1 MINFIHITD
10 LHLSHPDL
18 DDQRLHSD
26 TTMTFTKIIDEI
38 SCMKSIPNFVIL
50 SGDLTNTGE
59 KTSYELLKNLLK
71 SFSIPVILA
80 LGNHDKR
87 EPFHKVFNS
96 KDSSQPYFHEA
107 IYSGLHVITLDTS
120 VPGRI
125 AGAICDEQFDF
136 LQSAIKKDLINPKLL
151 VLHHPPKIDP
161 NGLPWGSLSMEST
174 KKLENVLRD
183 VNVLGIFSGHIHINR
198 VCHWNGIPIY
208 VSNGLHS
215 SVDILD
221 TENLRIVEGASF
233 SMCVLRKSG
242 LSVTYIPVT
251 PHAKELGIID
261 QTRLREFC

>member
-38 SCMKSIPNFVIL
+38 SCLKSIPDFVIL

-96 KDSSQPYFHEA
+96 KDSSQPYFHED

-125 AGAICDEQFDF
+125 PGAICNEQFDL
-136 LQSAIKKDLINPKLL
+136 LQSAIKKDLIKL
-151 VLHHPPKIDP
+151 
-161 NGLPWGSLSMEST
+161 
-174 KKLENVLRD
+174 
-183 VNVLGIFSGHIHINR
+183 
-198 VCHWNGIPIY
+198 
-208 VSNGLHS
+208 
-215 SVDILD
+215 
-221 TENLRIVEGASF
+221 
-233 SMCVLRKSG
+233 
-242 LSVTYIPVT
+242 
-251 PHAKELGIID
+251 
-261 QTRLREFC
+261 